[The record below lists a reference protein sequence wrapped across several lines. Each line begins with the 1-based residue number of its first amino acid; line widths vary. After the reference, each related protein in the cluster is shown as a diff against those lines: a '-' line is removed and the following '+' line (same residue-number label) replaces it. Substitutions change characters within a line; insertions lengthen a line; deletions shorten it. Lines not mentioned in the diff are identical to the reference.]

1 MVKRLPLIKV
11 PIFFIIIFS
20 LIAASFLPSE
30 PARKYIYQAIWFKGL
45 WFIAAIGIILNIVS
59 LLKGKDFRLAAIYLG
74 FFLVLSGGFLSSLLE
89 KEGFVE
95 MKKGETANG
104 FWMEDKLFQPLDF
117 SLSLRDFSVEYYP
130 EIKGKAR
137 FVKSYKS
144 QVTVRRAG
152 DILKEG
158 VIEVNKPLSFGG
170 FNFYQ
175 YGHDVDLPGQTILQV
190 VGDPG
195 LPCVYSGYFVLLA
208 GMLISFRRIW
218 KTIL

>member
-1 MVKRLPLIKV
+1 MGKILSLIKA
-11 PIFFIIIFS
+11 PLFFIIIFS
-20 LIAASFLPSE
+20 LITASFLPLE
-30 PARKYIYQAIWFKGL
+30 LARKYIYQALWFKGL
-45 WFIAAIGIILNIVS
+45 GFIITIGIILNIVS
-59 LLKGKDFRLAAIYLG
+59 LLKGKDFRLAVIYLG

-95 MKKGETANG
+95 MKKGETVNG
-104 FWMEDKLFQPLDF
+104 FWIEDKLFQPLDF
-117 SLSLRDFSVEYYP
+117 SVSLKDFSVDFYP
-130 EIKGKAR
+130 EQKEAR

-144 QVTVRRAG
+144 RVTVRRAE

-158 VIEVNKPLSFGG
+158 VIEVNRPLSFGG

-195 LPCVYSGYFVLLA
+195 LPGVYLGYFVLLA